1 MKPSVLFFVLG
12 FIFPSFVNAQTHTCG
27 TGEKESVDFRAFNQ
41 GFHSLNRSTG
51 GPTMRIIPVA
61 VNIIYDSQYANIS
74 DAQVNDGIDVLNDAF
89 GGIYGGVN
97 TNIQFCLAGINRA
110 EDANLAY
117 VVKRG
122 NEFDAKALIGEDPFR
137 YLNVWLVEELREPD
151 QTLIFG
157 WTPYPQFL
165 NTFPDLDGIMLFHR
179 AWGSIGSAE
188 NFEKTDEGKIAVHE
202 VGHWLGLL
210 HTFDGGCDYAWNC
223 NTEGDCCCDTPPQS
237 QPYYKCK
244 PRRNSC
250 NTDSPDERD
259 PIHNYMGYTPD
270 ACRYEFT
277 QCQADRM
284 NFYLE
289 NIRFDAFFE
298 TGDCPMFKKGEQAAL
313 LPGRLVLEV
322 APNPVVG
329 TAHIGFALP
338 QAMPYTLA
346 LYDARGVQLQVRQG
360 LGQQGDQRCDLDL
373 AGQAPGLYFVRLVAG
388 GRAATVRL
396 VVQ

>member
-1 MKPSVLFFVLG
+1 MKILVTLIGFLLALPVTMSSQSPS
-12 FIFPSFVNAQTHTCG
+12 CG
-27 TGEKESVDFRAFNQ
+27 TSKIESEDFRKFNIAFRDANK
-41 GFHSLNRSTG
+41 FSG
-51 GPTMRIIPVA
+51 GGTARIIPIA
-61 VNIIYDSQYANIS
+61 VNIIYDSQFANIS
-74 DAQVNDGIDVLNDAF
+74 DAQVNDGVAVLNNAF
-89 GGIYGGVN
+89 GGVYGGVN

-122 NEFDAKALIGEDPFR
+122 NELDAKDLIGEDPFR
-137 YLNVWLVEELREPD
+137 YLNVWLVEELRESD
-151 QTLIFG
+151 QTIIQG

-165 NTFPDLDGIMLFHR
+165 NTFPEYDGVMLFHR

-188 NFEKTDEGKIAVHE
+188 GFEKTDEGKIAVHE

-210 HTFDGGCDYAWNC
+210 HTFDGGCDYNWNC

-237 QPYYKCK
+237 APFYKCK

-250 NTDSPDERD
+250 QTDSPDERD

-277 QCQADRM
+277 QCQSDRM

-298 TGDCPMFKKGEQAAL
+298 VGDCPTFKKNPQATQ
-313 LPGRLVLEV
+313 LPVRPAIQV
-322 APNPVVG
+322 APNPAAGRAQVRLS
-329 TAHIGFALP
+329 LP
-338 QAMPYTLA
+338 RSMPYQLA
-346 LYDARGVQLQVRQG
+346 LYDARGVALQTHHGVGEAGEQAW
-360 LGQQGDQRCDLDL
+360 DLDL
-373 AGQAPGLYFVRLVAG
+373 TGHVPGLYFVRLVAG
-388 GRAATVRL
+388 GTAATVRL
-396 VVQ
+396 LVQ